1 MIKKLFSCVCLVL
14 SCFIL
19 FSSCDKTLIGKTLP
33 EVDFN
38 NVTDVQLIYKQNVY
52 NIKLSYCS
60 GILTITFIDTD
71 SSLYGI
77 TYKVSS
83 QVCQVSYGDIS
94 HDTPVENLPN
104 TFFPRVIYKF
114 ISDFGGII
122 PTENYNSQR
131 NCSYISR
138 NVFNTPVTLEVYENE
153 NNTSYSL
160 HIT

>member
-1 MIKKLFSCVCLVL
+1 MVI

-19 FSSCDKTLIGKTLP
+19 FSSCDRTIIGKTLP

-38 NVTDVQLIYKQNVY
+38 NNVTDVQLTYRQNDY
-52 NIKLSYCS
+52 NIKLSYSS
-60 GILTITFIDTD
+60 GLLTISFTD
-71 SSLYGI
+71 KDSVLCGI
-77 TYKVSS
+77 TYKVNS
-83 QVCQVSYGDIS
+83 QVCRVTYGDIS
-94 HDTPVENLPN
+94 HDTPVEKLPDS
-104 TFFPRVIYKF
+104 FFPMVVYKF
-114 ISDFGGII
+114 ISDFGGVI

-153 NNTSYSL
+153 KNKSYSL

>member
-1 MIKKLFSCVCLVL
+1 MII

-38 NVTDVQLIYKQNVY
+38 NNVTDVQLTYRQNVY
-52 NIKLSYCS
+52 NINLSYSS
-60 GILTITFIDTD
+60 GFLTISFTDEDTA
-71 SSLYGI
+71 LCGV
-77 TYKVSS
+77 TYKVNS
-83 QVCQVSYGDIS
+83 QVCRVTYGDIS

-104 TFFPRVIYKF
+104 TFLPLVIHKF
-114 ISDFGGII
+114 ISDFGGVIS
-122 PTENYNSQR
+122 TENYNTQR
-131 NCSYISR
+131 ECSYVSR

-153 NNTSYSL
+153 ENKAYSL